1 MFDRQSKD
9 QNSSPGSPS
18 SSVQETK
25 VVTGNAV
32 MPLAI
37 DFLQRAVSS
46 YLCVST
52 DRSIPKDQRA
62 SLEFLK
68 ALFASGSSFRFQLI
82 ADVEPDNMEYY
93 KSLLDIGVEVRHID
107 KNKIS
112 FAFSKDEYMA
122 TELTQLEEQTVT
134 GSVVPREVVWST
146 RTDAVSQTNQIFQMM
161 WRMSIPAE
169 TRIHQLLFGEMSG
182 ETRLISD
189 INEVFRIGREM
200 TERCRESALLIL
212 ASPKTVIRNRNMF
225 ERLSELQRERR
236 FRIRVLSPDIDS
248 AAVKI
253 LPAAEWRKIEPMNVS
268 ITIYD
273 MKDMF
278 ITQYGD
284 TEANSTQNAVFSNIY
299 TTNQHTIVG
308 MASVFNALWKES
320 ELREMEERSRKQA
333 QLLQD
338 ILTHDIRN
346 YNQISKL
353 SGELLLERLKATGD
367 EEGSKLAVDL
377 LDAIDG
383 ASALAEK
390 GKKLGKILSEENPK
404 LIPVDIMKSLQRSL
418 TLVRQAFPEKII
430 REETLVL
437 PHEKILVMADE
448 LLDEVFTNIFS
459 NSAKYTNSN
468 TVTVQIDLRMEGNFL
483 KIRISDDGVGITDEI
498 KDKIFERFVAGA
510 KGSGLGMSIIHALVV
525 NRYRGQVSVE
535 NRTNRAGAMITVLL
549 PISSAD
555 FEKVKN

>member
-1 MFDRQSKD
+1 
-9 QNSSPGSPS
+9 
-18 SSVQETK
+18 
-25 VVTGNAV
+25 
-32 MPLAI
+32 
-37 DFLQRAVSS
+37 
-46 YLCVST
+46 
-52 DRSIPKDQRA
+52 
-62 SLEFLK
+62 
-68 ALFASGSSFRFQLI
+68 
-82 ADVEPDNMEYY
+82 
-93 KSLLDIGVEVRHID
+93 
-107 KNKIS
+107 
-112 FAFSKDEYMA
+112 
-122 TELTQLEEQTVT
+122 
-134 GSVVPREVVWST
+134 
-146 RTDAVSQTNQIFQMM
+146 
-161 WRMSIPAE
+161 
-169 TRIHQLLFGEMSG
+169 
-182 ETRLISD
+182 
-189 INEVFRIGREM
+189 
-200 TERCRESALLIL
+200 
-212 ASPKTVIRNRNMF
+212 
-225 ERLSELQRERR
+225 
-236 FRIRVLSPDIDS
+236 
-248 AAVKI
+248 
-253 LPAAEWRKIEPMNVS
+253 MNVS